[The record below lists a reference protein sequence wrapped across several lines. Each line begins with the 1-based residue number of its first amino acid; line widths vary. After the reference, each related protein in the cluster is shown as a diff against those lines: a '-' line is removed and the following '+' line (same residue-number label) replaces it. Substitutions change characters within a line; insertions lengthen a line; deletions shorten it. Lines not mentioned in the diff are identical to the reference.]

1 MPTGKVYSPV
11 TTYSV
16 YCTFVPQVYVIQWQ
30 RPCAPSVSQKSTLSV
45 LTARDEAT
53 FGRRVNQGK
62 PHVLA
67 VNDAA
72 NFDLKLCEDSRTLYS
87 ETSCGSCL
95 FETCYVCHSYD
106 KQYNNIC
113 RFCPPDDDLCAEN
126 LGCNEGY
133 YLDFG
138 VCFKCPIG
146 CATCISET
154 ECTDCDAGN
163 YLRTLDN
170 NDIICDCEDGW
181 FGTII
186 GSMLSCI

>member
-1 MPTGKVYSPV
+1 MNDETV
-11 TTYSV
+11 TTD
-16 YCTFVPQVYVIQWQ
+16 IM
-30 RPCAPSVSQKSTLSV
+30 
-45 LTARDEAT
+45 
-53 FGRRVNQGK
+53 
-62 PHVLA
+62 LA
-67 VNDAA
+67 YAA

-146 CATCISET
+146 CATCNAAN

-163 YLRTLDN
+163 YLRTLEN
-170 NDIICDCEDGW
+170 GDIICDCEDGW
-181 FGTII
+181 FGTTI
-186 GSMLSCI
+186 GDMLSCIQCDSICQTCKDTSMTCSTCFNGKFLHESNCVINC